1 MSGLPLALDVLL
13 CATLV
18 GLAIRTIF
26 SHTLF
31 QGVMFFVVFG
41 LLMALA
47 WARLNAPD
55 IALAEA
61 ALGAG
66 ITGALL
72 FSAVRAL
79 RDRGDREEA

>member
-1 MSGLPLALDVLL
+1 MTLPLAFDVFLCAVLL
-13 CATLV
+13 
-18 GLAIRTIF
+18 GLAVRTLF
-26 SHTLF
+26 SRSLF
-31 QGVMFFVVFG
+31 QGVMFFIVYG
-41 LLMALA
+41 LVMALA

-79 RDRGDREEA
+79 RARGDEEEC

>member
-1 MSGLPLALDVLL
+1 MTLPLVFDVFL
-13 CATLV
+13 CAVLI
-18 GLAIRTIF
+18 GLAVRTLF
-26 SHTLF
+26 SRTLF
-31 QGVMFFVVFG
+31 QGVMFFIVYG
-41 LLMALA
+41 LVMALA

-72 FSAVRAL
+72 FTAVRAL
-79 RDRGDREEA
+79 RDRGDEEEC

>member
-1 MSGLPLALDVLL
+1 MTLPLVFDVFLCAVLL
-13 CATLV
+13 
-18 GLAIRTIF
+18 GLAVRTLF
-26 SHTLF
+26 SRTLF
-31 QGVMFFVVFG
+31 QGVMFFIVYG
-41 LLMALA
+41 LVMALA

-79 RDRGDREEA
+79 RDRGDQEEES

>member
-1 MSGLPLALDVLL
+1 MNGLPLALDVFL
-13 CATLV
+13 CATLI

-26 SHTLF
+26 SRTLF
-31 QGVMFFVVFG
+31 QGVMYFVVYG

-79 RDRGDREEA
+79 RDRGDREEE

>member
-1 MSGLPLALDVLL
+1 MTLPLAFDVFL
-13 CATLV
+13 CAVLI
-18 GLAIRTIF
+18 GLAVRTLF
-26 SHTLF
+26 SRTLF
-31 QGVMFFVVFG
+31 QGVMFFVVYG
-41 LLMALA
+41 LVMALA

-79 RDRGDREEA
+79 RDRGDQEEES

>member
-1 MSGLPLALDVLL
+1 MNVPPVIDLALCGLL
-13 CATLV
+13 I
-18 GLAIRTIF
+18 GLAARALF
-26 SHTLF
+26 SRTLF

-41 LLMALA
+41 LVMALA
-47 WARLNAPD
+47 WARLRAPD

-79 RDRGDREEA
+79 RDRGDEEEC

>member
-1 MSGLPLALDVLL
+1 MTLPLAFDVFL
-13 CATLV
+13 CAMLL
-18 GLAIRTIF
+18 GLAARTLF
-26 SHTLF
+26 SRTLF
-31 QGVMFFVVFG
+31 QGVMFFVVYG
-41 LLMALA
+41 LVMALA

-79 RDRGDREEA
+79 RDRGDREEES